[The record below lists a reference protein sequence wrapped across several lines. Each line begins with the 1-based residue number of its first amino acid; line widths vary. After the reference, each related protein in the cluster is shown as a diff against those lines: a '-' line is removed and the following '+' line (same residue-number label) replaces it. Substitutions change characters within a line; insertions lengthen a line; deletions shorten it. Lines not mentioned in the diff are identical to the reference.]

1 MLSERENHPIVK
13 KLEELMLV
21 SAAEV
26 VEENKDFWTNI
37 SESGIFENMC
47 HLYDALDHEKL

>member
-1 MLSERENHPIVK
+1 MLSEHENHPIVK

-26 VEENKDFWTNI
+26 VEEAIKDFWKT
-37 SESGIFENMC
+37 
-47 HLYDALDHEKL
+47 